1 MYFSKRLRV
10 LAVAGLAMIALCGA
24 NSGCSPSTTSGTIEQ
39 ASQEANQLKLIT
51 ALPAPHVDTSGERMN
66 LVKRLERLNT
76 ENMSGYVY
84 LFTEQGTMIAFY
96 PVKGKVSSLNS
107 FLSGDQKPTYFGM
120 MKDAQGREIQGPGWQ
135 MTESPDYDGTYG
147 KNVEGIFF
155 FTADTDTYVE
165 WKGPYLFTD
174 APLKVAQAPVMIREI
189 K

>member
-1 MYFSKRLRV
+1 MNRFIVIAAAALI
-10 LAVAGLAMIALCGA
+10 LAGCEPPP
-24 NSGCSPSTTSGTIEQ
+24 NSAVHEQ
-39 ASQEANQLKLIT
+39 ASQEANQATLLH
-51 ALPAPHVDTSGERMN
+51 ALPAPHLDTSGERKN
-66 LVKRLERLNT
+66 LIRRLERLNT

-107 FLSGDQKPTYFGM
+107 YLSGEQKPAYFGS
-120 MKDAQGREIQGPGWQ
+120 DDEGHSGAGWQ
-135 MTESPDYDGTYG
+135 MVESPDYDGAYG
-147 KNVEGIFF
+147 RNSDGIFF

-174 APLKVAQAPVMIREI
+174 APLKVAQAPIMVRDITG